1 MKYLIKILCL
11 SMVWI
16 SCEPGD
22 YGCQDANACN
32 YDPQAVLSN
41 GRCIYL
47 EDKIEQG
54 YCNCDNEIYDCAGIC
69 GGDSVL
75 DCTGQCNGNE
85 YQPNNCFDYN
95 QSDLIAFYFF
105 QQVLINDQSIDAEDW
120 VAAFNGDVCVGAK
133 KWDCSS
139 PPCELPVYGYN
150 SINPL
155 TGGYMLP
162 GDIPSFKIYDASD
175 NIYYDALPSTDIPW
189 QNGDF
194 FNQIETLSAE

>member
-16 SCEPGD
+16 SCESGD

-54 YCNCDNEIYDCAGIC
+54 YCNCDNDIYDCAGIC

-75 DCTGQCNGNE
+75 DCTNQCNGNE

-105 QQVLINDQSIDAEDW
+105 QQVLINNQPIDTEDW

-133 KWDCSS
+133 QWDCNS
-139 PPCELPVYGYN
+139 PPCELPIYGYSSLN
-150 SINPL
+150 SL
-155 TGGYMLP
+155 TDGYMLSGELP
-162 GDIPSFKIYDASD
+162 TFKIYDTSD
-175 NIYYDALPSTDIPW
+175 AILYNAIPSSNIVW
-189 QNGDF
+189 QDGDL

>member
-11 SMVWI
+11 SMVWVG
-16 SCEPGD
+16 CEPGD

-32 YDPQAVLSN
+32 YAPQAVLSN
-41 GRCIYL
+41 GRCVYL

-69 GGDSVL
+69 GGESIL
-75 DCTGQCNGNE
+75 DCTGQCNGDE

-105 QQVLINDQSIDAEDW
+105 EEVLINNQPIDAEDW

-133 KWDCSS
+133 QWDCNS
-139 PPCELPVYGYN
+139 PPCELPIYCYN
-150 SINPL
+150 SLNSLNDCYIL
-155 TGGYMLP
+155 A

-175 NIYYDALPSTDIPW
+175 GVYYDALPSANIPW